1 MTKVWSWHSPEEIVA
16 LLDQA
21 ASMIESGTTV
31 SVAIAT
37 LGIASA
43 TYFRWRK
50 QFGGLSEA
58 RLKEMAELKQEV
70 ARLRRAIA
78 EIEGE

>member
-1 MTKVWSWHSPEEIVA
+1 MWSWHRPEEIVA

-21 ASMIESGTTV
+21 AVMVESGTTV
-31 SVAIAT
+31 SVAVAT

-50 QFGGLSEA
+50 QFAGLTQA
-58 RLKEMAELKQEV
+58 RVKEMAELKKEV
-70 ARLRRAIA
+70 SRLRRAIA